1 MGIKEVEDLAK
12 ESRVRAIRSA
22 AALFNQSDDSTLVEV
37 MIDSIITATMM
48 EISAMQMKI
57 VQGGD

>member
-12 ESRVRAIRSA
+12 ESRVRAIQSA